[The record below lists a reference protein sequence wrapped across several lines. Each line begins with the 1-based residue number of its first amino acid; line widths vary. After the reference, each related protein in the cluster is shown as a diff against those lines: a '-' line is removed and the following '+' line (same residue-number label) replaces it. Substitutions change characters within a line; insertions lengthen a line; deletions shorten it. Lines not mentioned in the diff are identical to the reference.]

1 MSSNLKIALIG
12 AGQRGMIYA
21 GYAYE
26 QPGIEI
32 VAVVE
37 PDEGRRLAA
46 AKRLS
51 LDSDQLFTDTESFW
65 KKGKLADAL
74 IIASMD
80 QNHFEQTMSALDLGY
95 DILLEKPI
103 SPNPSEC
110 IKIERKA
117 KETGCKVIVC
127 HVLRY
132 TNFFSTI
139 KQILDNGELGRII
152 TIQHNENIG
161 NFHMAHSFVRGNWR
175 KSELTSPIIMQ
186 KSCHDMDILCW
197 LTGKKAKR
205 ISSFGSLIHF
215 KEANAPKGSTN
226 RCTTCPVASK
236 CQYNAVEAYLP
247 ICGCWPATV
256 LTQDQT
262 EEGIMKALREGPYGR
277 CVYRCDNDVCDHQV
291 TLIEFEDGITADFSL
306 SGFTNKMYRSI
317 NIMCEYGEIRGNDD
331 TNTIEVTHFV
341 TNSVEKFDQRI
352 LHPAIVYGAHGGGDI
367 GLMEDFIKLIQNP
380 ACESKSAIEKSVES
394 HIMAYAAEQARTSGT
409 VVDVEALKSTL

>member
-236 CQYNAVEAYLP
+236 CRAGQSRSTLLP
-247 ICGCWPATV
+247 GFPCARSAFWERVSGASPSAPRDTPCSRTSQSNPGRRLRPTPQHVRGAT
-256 LTQDQT
+256 TD
-262 EEGIMKALREGPYGR
+262 
-277 CVYRCDNDVCDHQV
+277 RCDG
-291 TLIEFEDGITADFSL
+291 L
-306 SGFTNKMYRSI
+306 RS
-317 NIMCEYGEIRGNDD
+317 
-331 TNTIEVTHFV
+331 
-341 TNSVEKFDQRI
+341 
-352 LHPAIVYGAHGGGDI
+352 
-367 GLMEDFIKLIQNP
+367 
-380 ACESKSAIEKSVES
+380 
-394 HIMAYAAEQARTSGT
+394 
-409 VVDVEALKSTL
+409 

>member
-262 EEGIMKALREGPYGR
+262 EEVVRVKVLEAHKILMGLNDSNREAFHDLVNALER
-277 CVYRCDNDVCDHQV
+277 N
-291 TLIEFEDGITADFSL
+291 
-306 SGFTNKMYRSI
+306 
-317 NIMCEYGEIRGNDD
+317 
-331 TNTIEVTHFV
+331 
-341 TNSVEKFDQRI
+341 
-352 LHPAIVYGAHGGGDI
+352 
-367 GLMEDFIKLIQNP
+367 
-380 ACESKSAIEKSVES
+380 
-394 HIMAYAAEQARTSGT
+394 
-409 VVDVEALKSTL
+409 